1 MVILVVH
8 QSRHHERQTGVRRPE
23 MALTSKDGQKVNVEN
38 YKSVALTMTVG
49 KKPQIRYK
57 KVSCEDRRS
66 KRSARL
72 SSFMFSCPPLRLIER
87 GTITDP
93 GSACD

>member
-1 MVILVVH
+1 MVILLVH

-57 KVSCEDRRS
+57 EVSCGDRRS
-66 KRSARL
+66 KCGPQEQQTQCQTVLIHLLL
-72 SSFMFSCPPLRLIER
+72 SR
-87 GTITDP
+87 
-93 GSACD
+93 